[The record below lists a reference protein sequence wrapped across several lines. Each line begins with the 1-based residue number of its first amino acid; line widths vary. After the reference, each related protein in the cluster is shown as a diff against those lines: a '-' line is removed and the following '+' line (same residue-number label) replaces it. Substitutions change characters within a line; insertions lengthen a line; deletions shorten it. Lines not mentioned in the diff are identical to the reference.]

1 MIDWRQHQCA
11 SFHLPGG
18 ASVRAAAGTC
28 ASAVSQAVTVLHG
41 TQGLFASE
49 SFKLTDE
56 SLMGV
61 MGSGATPRCQASIE
75 GSMALIAA

>member
-1 MIDWRQHQCA
+1 MRLV
-11 SFHLPGG
+11 HLPGG
-18 ASVRAAAGTC
+18 ASVRAAGTC
-28 ASAVSQAVTVLHG
+28 ASAVFPGSNCPRG

-61 MGSGATPRCQASIE
+61 MGSAATPRCQASIE
-75 GSMALIAA
+75 GSMALIAAWESVFIGT